1 MPQLRQ
7 ILTLDNDDITALQD
21 ALAGKAVEK
30 VVAGVRADLKAST
43 VEPRNLSGDLNAAAL
58 AGLAASVQARREALG
73 RLDTAAAREL
83 LAALARAAEVVAAA
97 VQMLPPTVDP
107 ELEPQSEPAPAWG

>member
-7 ILTLDNDDITALQD
+7 ILTLDTDDITTLQD

-43 VEPRNLSGDLNAAAL
+43 VEPKSLAGNLDADAL
-58 AGLAASVQARREALG
+58 AGLARSVQLRREALG
-73 RLDTAAAREL
+73 RLDTAAAHEL
-83 LAALARAAEVVAAA
+83 LPALDRAAEVVQAA
-97 VQMLPPTVDP
+97 VQMLPDAPDP
-107 ELEPQSEPAPAWG
+107 EQSQSEQTPAWG